1 MTYEPTTHTPG
12 AEPGPGNDQL
22 DHAPYGH
29 NVPMRVEMVP
39 TGELVVDPDSA
50 RTFSR
55 RDLKAARRVI
65 KRAGVRIPLGVD
77 NENRVLVGEI
87 ILHVAREVGLEAL
100 PVVRIDD
107 LDRLECQALSVA
119 YARLGE
125 LGEFDNGKLKAL
137 MIQFEVEL
145 PSFELEDL
153 GFEVAQ
159 IDLIMA
165 DEPEDEPPVPEL
177 GRHAVSGIGD
187 LWLLDTHRLLCGD
200 ARLAGSYAILLENVK
215 AKAVFTDPPFG
226 CAIDGFVSTKGKH
239 REFVGGTSGMS
250 DAEVAALFDDFNKAI
265 APHLAPGAVVYEV
278 IDFRSLHALLDAG
291 SGYFGKLVNLA
302 VWAKDRPG
310 QGSFLRSQTELIL
323 IWKTK
328 GGKLRNNV
336 ELGRHGRSRSN
347 LWSYPSGL
355 TSSKGS
361 DEGNMLASH
370 PTPKPVRLVAD
381 ALFDT
386 TRRGDVVID
395 PFLGSGTTLIAAEK
409 TGRVCCGLEL
419 DPIYV
424 DLIIRRWQAWSGGSA
439 IHATTGELFDDR
451 AAAVSASISAETN
464 GEAHYGD

>member
-1 MTYEPTTHTPG
+1 VSYVHTTYIPEVAGRGEFDP
-12 AEPGPGNDQL
+12 A
-22 DHAPYGH
+22 HAPYGH
-29 NVPMRVEMVP
+29 NVPVRVEMVP
-39 TGELVVDPDSA
+39 TGELVVDPETV

-55 RDLKAARRVI
+55 RDLKAARRII
-65 KRAGVRIPLGVD
+65 KRAGVRIPLGID
-77 NENRVLVGEI
+77 QENRVLVGEI
-87 ILHVAREVGLEAL
+87 ILHVAKELGIEAL

-125 LGEFDNGKLKAL
+125 LGEFDHGKLKAL

-177 GRHAVSGIGD
+177 GTVAVSRAGD
-187 LWLLDTHRLLCGD
+187 LWLLGTHRLLCGD
-200 ARLAGSYAILLENVK
+200 ARVAESYAILLEEVR

-250 DAEVAALFDDFNKAI
+250 DAEVASLFDDFNKAM
-265 APHLAPGAVVYEV
+265 APHLAPGAAVYEV

-291 SGYFGKLVNLA
+291 SRYFGKLVNLA
-302 VWAKDRPG
+302 IWAKDRPG

-361 DEGNMLASH
+361 DEGNMLENH

-409 TGRVCCGLEL
+409 TGRVCFGLEL

-424 DLIIRRWQAWSGGSA
+424 DLIIRRWQAWSGNQA
-439 IHATTGELFDDR
+439 VHAVSGELFDDR
-451 AAAVSASISAETN
+451 AAATSSVEPGTHSHDGET
-464 GEAHYGD
+464 AD

>member
-1 MTYEPTTHTPG
+1 MTYEHTTHLTG
-12 AEPGPGNDQL
+12 ADSGSGEHQPS
-22 DHAPYGH
+22 HAPYGH

-39 TGELVVDPDSA
+39 TRELHVDPDTV

-55 RDLKAARRVI
+55 RDLKAARRII
-65 KRAGVRIPLGVD
+65 KRAGVRIPLGID
-77 NENRVLVGEI
+77 QDNRVLVGEI
-87 ILHVAREVGLEAL
+87 ILHVASELDIEAL

-107 LDRLECQALSVA
+107 LDRLKCQALSIA

-125 LGEFDNGKLKAL
+125 LGEFDNVLLKQR
-137 MIQFEVEL
+137 MIQFEIEL
-145 PSFELEDL
+145 PNFELEDL

-165 DEPEDEPPVPEL
+165 DEPEDELPIPQLETI
-177 GRHAVSGIGD
+177 AVSAVGD
-187 LWLLDTHRLLCGD
+187 FWLLGDHRLLCGD
-200 ARLAGSYAILLENVK
+200 ARVAGSYAILLEDAK

-226 CAIDGFVSTKGKH
+226 CAIDGFASAKGKH

-250 DAEVAALFDDFNKAI
+250 DAEVAALFDDFNKAM
-265 APHLAPGAVVYEV
+265 APHLAPGAAIYEV
-278 IDFRSLHALLDAG
+278 IDFRSLHSLLNAG
-291 SGYFGKLVNLA
+291 SRYFGKLINFA

-361 DEGNMLASH
+361 DEGNMLENH

-381 ALFDT
+381 ALLDT
-386 TRRGDVVID
+386 TRRGDVVVD

-409 TGRVCCGLEL
+409 IGRACYGLEL
-419 DPIYV
+419 DPLYV
-424 DLIIRRWQAWSGGSA
+424 DLIVRRWQAWSGEKA
-439 IHATTGELFDDR
+439 IHSTTGELFDDR
-451 AAAVSASISAETN
+451 AAAAMIRPGNTDGGDHD
-464 GEAHYGD
+464 GE

>member
-1 MTYEPTTHTPG
+1 VTYEHTTHIPE
-12 AEPGPGNDQL
+12 AGPGEFDPA
-22 DHAPYGH
+22 HAPYGH

-39 TGELVVDPDSA
+39 TGELVGDPETV
-50 RTFSR
+50 RVFSR
-55 RDLKAARRVI
+55 LDLKAARRVI

-87 ILHVAREVGLEAL
+87 ILHVAKELGIEAL

-125 LGEFDNGKLKAL
+125 LGEFDHGKLKAL

-153 GFEVAQ
+153 GFEVAE

-177 GRHAVSGIGD
+177 GTVAISRVGD
-187 LWLLDTHRLLCGD
+187 LWLLGTHRLLCGD
-200 ARLAGSYAILLENVK
+200 ARIGESYAILLEDVK

-226 CAIDGFVSTKGKH
+226 CAIDGFVATKGKH

-250 DAEVAALFDDFNKAI
+250 DAEVASLFDDFNKAM

-291 SGYFGKLVNLA
+291 SRYFGKLINLA
-302 VWAKDRPG
+302 IWAKDRPG

-328 GGKLRNNV
+328 GGKLRNNI
-336 ELGRHGRSRSN
+336 ELGRYGRSRSN

-361 DEGNMLASH
+361 DEGNMLENH
-370 PTPKPVRLVAD
+370 PTPEPVRLVAD

-409 TGRVCCGLEL
+409 TGRVCFGLEL

-424 DLIIRRWQAWSGGSA
+424 DLIIRRWQAWSGGNA
-439 IHATTGELFDDR
+439 IHATTGERFGDR
-451 AAAVSASISAETN
+451 AAAVSASISAETDE
-464 GEAHYGD
+464 EANDGD

>member
-1 MTYEPTTHTPG
+1 MTYEHTTHLT
-12 AEPGPGNDQL
+12 ALGPGSGDDQPT
-22 DHAPYGH
+22 HAPYGH

-39 TGELVVDPDSA
+39 TVELIVDPDSV

-77 NENRVLVGEI
+77 TENRVLIGEI
-87 ILHVAREVGLEAL
+87 ILHVARELGIEAL

-153 GFEVAQ
+153 GFEAAQ

-165 DEPEDEPPVPEL
+165 DEPEDEVPLPEL
-177 GRHAVSGIGD
+177 EKDPVSRVDD
-187 LWLLDTHRLLCGD
+187 LWLLGGHRLLCGD
-200 ARLAGSYAILLENVK
+200 ARLPGSYAILLEDVK

-226 CAIDGFVSTKGKH
+226 CAIDGFVATKGKH

-250 DAEVAALFDDFNKAI
+250 DAEVALLFDDFNKAM
-265 APHLAPGAVVYEV
+265 APHLAPGAAIYEV
-278 IDFRSLHALLDAG
+278 IDYRSLHALLDAG
-291 SGYFGKLVNLA
+291 SRYYGKLVNLA

-323 IWKTK
+323 IWKVK

-361 DEGNMLASH
+361 DEGNMLENH

-381 ALFDT
+381 ALLDT

-409 TGRVCCGLEL
+409 IGRLCFGLEL

-424 DLIIRRWQAWSGGSA
+424 DLNIRRWQAWSGEKA
-439 IHATTGELFDDR
+439 IHAITGELFDDR
-451 AAAVSASISAETN
+451 AAVATRPSAPIDPCE
-464 GEAHYGD
+464 HGD

>member
-1 MTYEPTTHTPG
+1 MTYEHTTHLTG
-12 AEPGPGNDQL
+12 AEPGPGEYQP

-39 TGELVVDPDSA
+39 TGELVVDPNTV
-50 RTFSR
+50 RTFSG

-77 NENRVLVGEI
+77 SENRVLIGEI
-87 ILHVAREVGLEAL
+87 ILHVAKELSIEAL

-165 DEPEDEPPVPEL
+165 DEPEDELPVPEL
-177 GRHAVSGIGD
+177 EKDPVSRIDD
-187 LWLLDTHRLLCGD
+187 LWLLGGHRLLCGD
-200 ARLAGSYAILLENVK
+200 ARLPESYAILLEDVK

-250 DAEVAALFDDFNKAI
+250 DAEVALLFDDFNKAL
-265 APHLAPGAVVYEV
+265 APHLAPGAAIYEV

-291 SGYFGKLVNLA
+291 SRYYGKLVNLA

-323 IWKTK
+323 IWKVK

-361 DEGNMLASH
+361 DEGNMLENH

-381 ALFDT
+381 ALLDT
-386 TRRGDVVID
+386 TKRGDVVID

-409 TGRVCCGLEL
+409 IGRVCFGLEL

-424 DLIIRRWQAWSGGSA
+424 DLIIRRWQAWSGEKA
-439 IHATTGELFDDR
+439 IHAVTGELFDDR
-451 AAAVSASISAETN
+451 AAVATRRSAPIDPCE
-464 GEAHYGD
+464 HGD